1 MTTAPE
7 TTSRSARPSAAKR
20 GGGLLLTAGLVGS
33 GIVLAAPGA
42 HADDHFNSTNDV
54 PLQHVDEDTAGGY
67 GPDASLED
75 SEGPTDAGDYYNA
88 DENDFWAPAPQS
100 RLLGSQD
107 PGNQSIG
114 SAEETG
120 LFAGQSLRYEV
131 QIDLG
136 EYDALDEA
144 YDGQASFQLRDRI
157 PAGVSVDTDSFEIHD
172 SQGEHGTGALLTGD
186 QFDVEIRGDNN
197 DLLIVSNIDE
207 DILSG
212 NNTLYLSYDASLSED
227 VELYQELESAPYQYI
242 QVPVPFEVETDE
254 DGEPV
259 IDEETGEPVQVESD
273 ETHTYEFFTDP
284 ISFEVL
290 GADPTQS
297 VSDLDG
303 EAVDGRTAVGGD
315 VVVFDVTLDGT
326 FAGEVE
332 VYDEENDE
340 NNIVQAHTNP
350 AYDIDSFGL
359 VETFDPD
366 VLQIEADTVSISGN
380 PGDYEVSVDND
391 SGELRVFV
399 DDPEAWVDS
408 DHTVSYQAVV
418 QDAGE
423 STSASVQTTQVIDD
437 NEFSVEEVESFP
449 VESIAPSKGAF
460 TIEDGEAEEVD
471 SIAQNAQ
478 FFYGISNSETPEDP
492 LYPLD
497 TWGVSDVYTSGDRAL
512 HENWQ
517 VIADVDI
524 TDADGEVVFAAGSV
538 IADDSD
544 TTYFEKRPEG
554 DSFDLVA
561 TNRFTE
567 LVGTFA
573 AQWTAY
579 VGVTRTAEAGG
590 EVSNTANEVRNGYSR
605 SATIT
610 TGTDGAIV
618 IDPALSAAEEVEAGE
633 TIEVTGTGFTPGG
646 EVSFDYGETTAEA
659 DEDGEVSVELEIAE
673 DADLGEVEVT
683 ATDEASEETAS
694 VTFEVVSAD
703 EDEASAIDP
712 SISVADEV
720 AQGESLEVTGSG
732 FTAEGEVEVSLNP
745 DVTTSAD
752 SNGDFSV
759 DLEVAE
765 DAETGDAE
773 VIATDVETGEQA
785 SATVTIVASEE
796 VPSDDEGGDNVN
808 GEGTG
813 SGGEASDDGASP
825 QDEVSSASEDEG
837 SSDGRDAQPAGSMSD
852 PEDEDSEDQERNE
865 SDEER
870 DPQDEAVS
878 SYGSPGTGGTGSDGT
893 GSGGSDASDQRQA
906 AENLSQTGAS
916 SPWLIGGGALALLL
930 SGAGLL
936 AWPKIRARLNG

>member
-42 HADDHFNSTNDV
+42 HADDHFDSTNDV
-54 PLQHVDEDTAGGY
+54 PLQHVDEETAGGY
-67 GPDASLED
+67 GPDAALED
-75 SEGPTDAGDYYNA
+75 SDGEPTGAGDYYN
-88 DENDFWAPAPQS
+88 DDNDFWAPAPQS
-100 RLLGSQD
+100 RLLGAQD
-107 PGNQSIG
+107 PGNQQIG

-136 EYDALDEA
+136 QYDALNEA
-144 YDGQASFQLRDRI
+144 YDGEASFQLRDRI
-157 PAGVSVDTDSFEIHD
+157 PAGVSVDTDSFEIHTSEGD
-172 SQGEHGTGALLTGD
+172 HGTGALLTGD

-197 DLLIVSNIDE
+197 DLLIVSGIDE
-207 DILSG
+207 SVLSERD
-212 NNTLYLSYDASLSED
+212 TLYLSYDASLFQD
-227 VELYQELESAPYQYI
+227 AELYEELESAPYQRI
-242 QVPVPFEVETDE
+242 QVPQPFEYETDE
-254 DGEPV
+254 DGEVVEDEDDNPV
-259 IDEETGEPVQVESD
+259 IANEG

-315 VVVFDVTLDGT
+315 VVVFDVKLDGT

-332 VYDEENDE
+332 VENDE
-340 NNIVQAHTNP
+340 FEETETVQAHTDP

-366 VLQIEADTVSISGN
+366 VLQIEADTVSVSGASD
-380 PGDYEVSVDND
+380 DYEVSVDND
-391 SGELRVFV
+391 SGELRIFV
-399 DDPEAWVDS
+399 ENPEAWVGF

-418 QDAGE
+418 QDTGE
-423 STSASVQTTQVIDD
+423 STSASVETTQVIDD

-460 TIEDGEAEEVD
+460 TFSDGEAEEVD

-478 FFYGISNSETPEDP
+478 FFYGISNSETPENP

-524 TDADGEVVFAAGSV
+524 TDADGEVVFEAGSV

-567 LVGTFA
+567 LVGTSA

-646 EVSFDYGETTAEA
+646 EVSFDYGETSAEA
-659 DEDGEVSVELEIAE
+659 DEDGEVTVELEIAE

-703 EDEASAIDP
+703 EDEDAEIDP

-773 VIATDVETGEQA
+773 VTATDVETGEQA

-796 VPSDDEGGDNVN
+796 VPSDDEGGDNGN
-808 GEGTG
+808 GESNG
-813 SGGEASDDGASP
+813 SDGDSSDNGASP
-825 QDEVSSASEDEG
+825 QDEVSSTSEDEG
-837 SSDGRDAQPAGSMSD
+837 ASDGSDAQPAGSVSD
-852 PEDEDSEDQERNE
+852 PEDEDSEEQERDE

-878 SYGSPGTGGTGSDGT
+878 SYGSPGTGGTGSDDT
-893 GSGGSDASDQRQA
+893 GSGGGDASDQRQA

-930 SGAGLL
+930 AGTGIL